1 MNCPST
7 LLTYELMNCVLTV
20 VTSNTV
26 FEIKIDFGDK
36 DIKYYSLNDSSVE
49 IIKAYNASGT
59 YMINATVSNTGFY
72 VCPLIDGRYIYK
84 S

>member
-1 MNCPST
+1 MS
-7 LLTYELMNCVLTV
+7 CVLTV

-36 DIKYYSLNDSSVE
+36 DIKYYSLNDNSVE

-59 YMINATVSNTGFY
+59 YMLDATVTNPVLY
-72 VCPLIDGRYIYK
+72 VNPIINGN
-84 S
+84 